1 MKRNLFFLNLIIVF
15 VFAFFQAVWAA
26 DYSSEMVSDPTQT
39 SLIQNSKAEKKI
51 ISMKK
56 HHKKEVEQK
65 KTYDSSEVLIDSD
78 YMDYYPE
85 RSEIEAIG
93 NAKIVF
99 KRENLTIYAN
109 KIVFNHD
116 LNNIKAYENVK
127 LINDNAVTDGDFIN
141 LDLNQ
146 DNGWIQKPVTKN
158 FAIRVNAEEGY
169 LYSDK
174 IEEYKGVAKILK
186 DYDVR
191 FGTTCLSNLVNPGGL
206 NLDLNHK
213 QERESGVYNIKAK
226 TIYID
231 SKDEHNIMTME
242 NADIYMKK
250 VKIGSLPSLKVV
262 SNKEQQY
269 VETNIPEFG
278 SVSHLGMYAGP
289 GIVLNVPGASTLK
302 LIPMVNYDHNK
313 WGIGGIARFRNE
325 NNVTEM
331 AYGSANNELLLN
343 GYQKFNDNL
352 MLNYSQNT
360 YQNEWFLGFRRPRY
374 SSQIQ
379 YSDDHYI
386 DDLGV
391 DFQQRISVGYFV
403 DEGKQITQADG
414 RYRWMTQSQKT
425 FYSYT
430 NPNKDFDLE
439 LGAIAQTALTLYSTG
454 DNTGIA
460 RVGPMIKT
468 RYKNWTQD
476 LIYYQSAT
484 AGKTPFVFD
493 KYMYGKSNLVLVES
507 LKLHKYL
514 SVGYLGSLALL
525 RDNLN
530 DNILQENRFLLS
542 LGPEHAKVTLGYD
555 AYRQNTMMLFSMLV
569 GTEGSDVQFDKAV
582 ITNPDTLSK
591 KPEKHKLL
599 HKIFPKL
606 KKAE

>member
-1 MKRNLFFLNLIIVF
+1 MKRNLFFLNLIIIF
-15 VFAFFQAVWAA
+15 LFSLFQTAWAA
-26 DYSSEMVSDPTQT
+26 DYASEIISDPTQT
-39 SLIQNSKAEKKI
+39 SLIQNNKAEKKI
-51 ISMKK
+51 IRIKK
-56 HHKKEVEQK
+56 HHKEEIAEKQ
-65 KTYDSSEVLIDSD
+65 TYDSSEVIIDSD

-85 RSEIEAIG
+85 RSEIEAVG

-99 KRENLTIYAN
+99 KKENLTLYAN

-127 LINDNAVTDGDFIN
+127 LIDENAVTEGDFIN

-146 DNGWIQKPVTKN
+146 NNGWIKKPITKN
-158 FAIRVNAEEGY
+158 FAIRINAEEGY
-169 LYSDK
+169 LYSDR

-186 DYDVR
+186 DYELR
-191 FGTTCLSNLVNPGGL
+191 FGATSLSNLVNPSAL
-206 NLDLNHK
+206 NLDIGPK
-213 QERESGVYNIKAK
+213 KEREGGVYKIKAK

-231 SKDEHNIMTME
+231 SKDEHNIMTMK
-242 NADIYMKK
+242 NADLYMKK
-250 VKIGSLPSLKVV
+250 IKIGSLPSLKVV
-262 SNKEQQY
+262 SNKQQQY

-278 SVSHLGMYAGP
+278 SVSNLGMYAGP
-289 GIVLNVPGASTLK
+289 GVVLNTPGASTLK
-302 LIPMVNYDHNK
+302 LIPIINYDDK
-313 WGIGGIARFRNE
+313 LGFGGIARFRNE

-360 YQNEWFLGFRRPRY
+360 YQNDWFLGFRRPRY
-374 SSQIQ
+374 SSQVQ
-379 YSDDHYI
+379 YADGYYI

-391 DFQQRISVGYFV
+391 DFQQRFSAGYFV

-425 FYSYT
+425 LYSYS
-430 NPNKDFDLE
+430 NKDKDFDLE
-439 LGAIAQTALTLYSTG
+439 LGAVAQTALTLYSTG

-460 RVGPMIKT
+460 RVGPMVKT
-468 RYKNWTQD
+468 RYKDWTQD

-484 AGKTPFVFD
+484 AGQTPFVFD
-493 KYMYGKSNLVLVES
+493 RYMYGKSNVVLIES
-507 LKLHKYL
+507 LKLSKYV

-525 RDNLN
+525 RDNIN
-530 DNILQENRFLLS
+530 DNIFQENRFLLS
-542 LGPEHAKVTLGYD
+542 LGPDYAKVTLGYD

-569 GTEGSDVQFDKAV
+569 GTTGSDVQFDKA
-582 ITNPDTLSK
+582 IIKNPDTLTK
-591 KPEKHKLL
+591 KPEKRKLL